1 MNLSQQKRERLLN
14 FIKELKSNNS
24 FDEKSLIELNEI
36 ENELNGKKY
45 GLVWEEHKKN
55 VDVKMKDNIPIF
67 TEVKDKEIL
76 TDKGAEYNFLIKG
89 DNLHSLYLLKK
100 THKGCID
107 IIYIDIKST
116 SLIQIHCRHNCK
128 TVA

>member
-45 GLVWEEHKKN
+45 GLVWEEHEED
-55 VDVKMKDNIPIF
+55 VDVQMRNNIPVF
-67 TEVKDKEIL
+67 TEVKDKEIQL
-76 TDKGAEYNFLIKG
+76 VDGGGVQFSI
-89 DNLHSLYLLKK
+89 
-100 THKGCID
+100 
-107 IIYIDIKST
+107 
-116 SLIQIHCRHNCK
+116 RRR
-128 TVA
+128 

>member
-45 GLVWEEHKKN
+45 GLVWEEHEED
-55 VDVKMKDNIPIF
+55 VDVQMRNEIPVL
-67 TEVKDKEIL
+67 TEVKEKEIQL
-76 TDKGAEYNFLIKG
+76 G
-89 DNLHSLYLLKK
+89 DGGVDTIFY
-100 THKGCID
+100 
-107 IIYIDIKST
+107 
-116 SLIQIHCRHNCK
+116 
-128 TVA
+128 